1 MALGLG
7 LSLVAQSSIGWAA
20 PAREESTPE
29 QATYGAGS
37 VLGTLVYSPFKMSFC
52 ILGAIASGVTYPVA
66 GAKTAEKVVG
76 TSCRGTWV
84 ISPNVL
90 RGVSGLSFLATC
102 PRPRPRPNNSVPV
115 EGRAASGP
123 PSARTRTW
131 GGSAASRP
139 AGHDRQR
146 VRAPRAHRTRGG
158 AERGGGGD
166 CGYHAPAGDREE

>member
-1 MALGLG
+1 MMALGLG
-7 LSLVAQSSIGWAA
+7 LLFIAQSSIGWAA
-20 PAREESTPE
+20 PAGESTPE

-90 RGVSGLSFLATC
+90 RGRERVEFLGNLST
-102 PRPRPRPNNSVPV
+102 P
-115 EGRAASGP
+115 ETASK
-123 PSARTRTW
+123 
-131 GGSAASRP
+131 
-139 AGHDRQR
+139 Q
-146 VRAPRAHRTRGG
+146 
-158 AERGGGGD
+158 
-166 CGYHAPAGDREE
+166 